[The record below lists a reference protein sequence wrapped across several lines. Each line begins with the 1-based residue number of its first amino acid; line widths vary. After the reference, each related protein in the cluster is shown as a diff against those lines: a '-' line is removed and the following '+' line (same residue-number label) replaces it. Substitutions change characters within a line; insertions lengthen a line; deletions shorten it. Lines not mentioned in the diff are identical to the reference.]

1 MGVAVPVVVPARVA
15 LLRCRDAAF
24 GGGVADQCLGSK
36 VAVANA
42 PIKSMSHYIMH
53 EGIAY
58 ALKTR

>member
-24 GGGVADQCLGSK
+24 GGGVADHCLGSK

-42 PIKSMSHYIMH
+42 RIKSM
-53 EGIAY
+53 
-58 ALKTR
+58 